1 MKKVL
6 SVLLAAAM
14 VMGMSV
20 SAFAANTKADV
31 YFGNAATSI
40 DSDIDVDRIQF
51 VDFMLVSGSTKTL
64 YSAAT
69 SKDADLKAGDVLYFP
84 LYVEGPLAMNN
95 SFLDKDWRIKIN
107 NADYV
112 ASADWY
118 IVDTAAKATAS
129 NLPQGYTAI
138 KITLEEDFDHYE
150 EDTVSF
156 YFSIYDR
163 EFDKESDKV
172 EVVLNFADFAEETLV
187 KEDLSWVLVVDNPT
201 TYTYKKGEKA
211 AKATVDFDGTA
222 YTEFKMYGGEKYT
235 LSASTKYNKD
245 LSKEYDVDVEVIN
258 FRMSNVENFDI
269 LFPAAKDNKQI
280 VAVVDGEL
288 VPVEATYV
296 EDHKFQSGKKAD
308 GYLVEDAEYTAYA
321 VIDADVEIEV
331 EAETEVEAPV
341 EADKANPETGAADF
355 VGAAVAM
362 AVVSVAAAG
371 ALALKK

>member
-20 SAFAANTKADV
+20 TSFAANTKADV

-84 LYVEGPLAMNN
+84 LYVEGHAMNN

-288 VPVEATYV
+288 VPVEATF
-296 EDHKFQSGKKAD
+296 ETAHKFANGAVVK
-308 GYLVEDAEYTAYA
+308 GYLVEDAEYLNYA

-331 EAETEVEAPV
+331 EAEVEAPV
-341 EADKANPETGAADF
+341 EADKAIPETGAADF

>member
-20 SAFAANTKADV
+20 ASMAADKS
-31 YFGNAATSI
+31 FGAGDAATNHTELTAADLTFQVVI
-40 DSDIDVDRIQF
+40 HEGKVY
-51 VDFMLVSGSTKTL
+51 GSTEEVANL
-64 YSAAT
+64 E
-69 SKDADLKAGDVLYFP
+69 AGDSLYFP
-84 LYVEGPLAMNN
+84 VVWELATQVNFN
-95 SFLDKDWRIKIN
+95 YKADKDWKIKID
-107 NADYV
+107 NAEYV
-112 ASADWY
+112 DSAVFFFDEKNTLGNGTLLY
-118 IVDTAAKATAS
+118 VKV
-129 NLPQGYTAI
+129 
-138 KITLEEDFDHYE
+138 TLEKDFDHYE
-150 EDTVSF
+150 EDEVKF
-156 YFSIYDR
+156 YFYIYDGAN
-163 EFDKESDKV
+163 KVESDRVKV
-172 EVVLNFADFAEETLV
+172 AYDFKAYTEVELT
-187 KEDLSWVLVVDNPT
+187 EDDLDWVITVDEAT
-201 TYTYKKGEKA
+201 KYIYGEDEKSA
-211 AKATVDFDGTA
+211 YATVDFNGLA
-222 YTEFKMYGGEKYT
+222 YGEFKMYADEEYILDSSIKF
-235 LSASTKYNKD
+235 NKV
-245 LSKEYDVDVEVIN
+245 LSKEYDTDVEVRS
-258 FRMSNVENFDI
+258 FRLGDVNNIDLV
-269 LFPAAKDNKQI
+269 FPSAKDNKQI

-296 EDHKFQSGKKAD
+296 EDHKFASGKVTD